1 MKLTFVFPC
10 LNEEETLGACIRQV
24 QASLDRA
31 DNLEYEIVVADNGS
45 TDRSAE
51 IARSL
56 GARVVPVDRRGYG
69 AALQGGIEAAMA
81 PYVMFADADS
91 TYLLDDA
98 LQLYEKA
105 VETDAD
111 MAIASRMTGRIED
124 GAMPTLH
131 RRLGTPVLTG
141 LINLLFRGKLSDCNS
156 GFRCLR
162 KEAYR
167 DWEIRSNGMEFASE
181 LLIKA
186 LKARAR
192 IVEIPSGLNRGPE
205 GREAHLRTWRDG
217 MRHLLFILAERPR
230 LFEWL
235 GLVILGICSVLQV
248 SALVLGPTKVMG
260 LNVFD
265 IHSEALLLLGALTG
279 TQLYLFSCVL
289 YLSGREES
297 TALTRKLIKLDE
309 GVLFFLLLALFAGVF
324 AVILGIVVIWVR
336 AGYGGLDLSNSLIAI
351 VHFLSV
357 PGLLAIALLG
367 IHVFKKTSPDN

>member
-24 QASLDRA
+24 QTSLDRA
-31 DNLEYEIVVADNGS
+31 GDLEYEIVVADNGS

-56 GARVVPVDRRGYG
+56 GARVVPVGRRGYG
-69 AALQGGIEAAMA
+69 AALQGGIEAAIA

-98 LQLYEKA
+98 LELYEKA

>member
-1 MKLTFVFPC
+1 MNLTFVFPC
-10 LNEEETLGACIRQV
+10 LNEEETLGDCIRQV
-24 QASLDRA
+24 QASLGRA
-31 DNLEYEIVVADNGS
+31 GGLEYEIVVADNGS

-56 GARVVPVDRRGYG
+56 GARVVPVERRGYG
-69 AALQGGIEAAMA
+69 AALQGGIEAATA

-98 LQLYEKA
+98 LELYEKA

-124 GAMPTLH
+124 GAMPALH

-141 LINLLFRGKLSDCNS
+141 LINVLFRGRLSDCNS
-156 GFRCLR
+156 GFRCL
-162 KEAYR
+162 KKDAYQQ
-167 DWEIRSNGMEFASE
+167 WEIRSNGMEFASE

-186 LKARAR
+186 LKSRAR
-192 IVEIPSGLNRGPE
+192 MVEIPSGLKRGPE

-230 LFEWL
+230 LFEL
-235 GLVILGICSVLQV
+235 SGLLVLGICSILQIV
-248 SALVLGPTKVMG
+248 AVILGPTKIMG

-297 TALTRKLIKLDE
+297 TALTRMLIRLDE
-309 GVLFFLLLALFAGVF
+309 GVLFFLLLTLFVGVF
-324 AVILGIVVIWVR
+324 AVVFGIVLTWVR
-336 AGYGGLDLSNSLIAI
+336 AGYGGLDLSNNLIAL

-367 IHVFKKTSPDN
+367 IHVFKKTSLDN